1 MAYLATNYTSSP
13 NAPADKWVCAPG
25 SRLGPFDTV
34 PTTNTG
40 HPDYCGQCVSYVKT
54 VCPVL
59 PATAAW
65 KKGEAAKGNKNI
77 LAGTVIAT
85 LNANDQYEGHAA
97 IYVSQDDLGLR
108 VYEQYIYGRVP
119 KAVGPRTLRF
129 GAQGDAN
136 NGDKFFV
143 VEQ

>member
-1 MAYLATNYTSSP
+1 
-13 NAPADKWVCAPG
+13 
-25 SRLGPFDTV
+25 
-34 PTTNTG
+34 
-40 HPDYCGQCVSYVKT
+40 VKT

-59 PATAAW
+59 PAPAAW

-85 LNANDQYEGHAA
+85 FNANDQYEGHAA

-108 VYEQYIYGRVP
+108 VYDQYIYGRVP

>member
-1 MAYLATNYTSSP
+1 
-13 NAPADKWVCAPG
+13 
-25 SRLGPFDTV
+25 
-34 PTTNTG
+34 
-40 HPDYCGQCVSYVKT
+40 VKT

-65 KKGEAAKGNKNI
+65 KKGEAAKGNKSI

-85 LNANDQYEGHAA
+85 FNATDKYEGHAA

-108 VYEQYIYGRVP
+108 VYDQYIYGQP
-119 KAVGPRTLRF
+119 KGVGPRMLRF
-129 GAQGDAN
+129 GAHLDAN
-136 NGDKFFV
+136 NGDKFFI